1 MWRSLWHG
9 EASELEVAR
18 KLDVESGYNVRE
30 LGGYAVDAGETA
42 WRRALRSG
50 GIDMLSPEDQRRL
63 REYGVRAVLDLRGA
77 SETRFAP
84 DKLSAMGEVRY
95 LNVPFYDFD
104 LSDPKL
110 ERPDDAGGYLT
121 LGYFT
126 MLANHEAV
134 REIFSFVADCEPG
147 DCVLFHC
154 AAGMD
159 RTGMCAMLLLGIVGA
174 NRERIV
180 ADYCYSFGSVEEVDS
195 YVYGNGPVPSN
206 ELLIRRET
214 IEAVYD
220 RLLEAYGSFE
230 TYLLRCGV
238 SMEQIKRVRTH
249 LLR

>member
-1 MWRSLWHG
+1 M
-9 EASELEVAR
+9 LEVGR

-30 LGGYAVDAGETA
+30 LGGYAVNAGETA

-50 GIDMLSPEDQRRL
+50 GIDMLSTDDQRRL
-63 REYGVRAVLDLRGA
+63 RDYGVRAVLDLRGS

-84 DKLSAMGEVRY
+84 DKLDAMGNVRF

-110 ERPDDAGGYLT
+110 ERPDDTGAYLT

-126 MLANHEAV
+126 MLANRQAV
-134 REIFSFVADCEPG
+134 RAIFSFVAACDPEECL
-147 DCVLFHC
+147 LFHC

-159 RTGMCAMLLLGIVGA
+159 RTGMCAMLLLGIAGA
-174 NRERIV
+174 SKERII
-180 ADYCYSFGSVEEVDS
+180 ADYCYSFGSVKEVDT
-195 YVYGNGPVPSN
+195 YVFGGGAAPNE

-220 RLLEAYGSFE
+220 RLMEAYGSFE
-230 TYLLRCGV
+230 AYLQQCGV
-238 SMEQIKRVRTH
+238 SLEDISRVRDH